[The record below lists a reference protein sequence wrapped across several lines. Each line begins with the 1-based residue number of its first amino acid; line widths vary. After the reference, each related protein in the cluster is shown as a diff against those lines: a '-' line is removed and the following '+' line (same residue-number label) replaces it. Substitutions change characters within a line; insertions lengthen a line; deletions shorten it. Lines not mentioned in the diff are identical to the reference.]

1 MKVPGAKAAYE
12 IEMEREE
19 EGMRRQKLNPI
30 VKDGD
35 FQLWFPKEVEPRS
48 LAGPFGLSTF

>member
-19 EGMRRQKLNPI
+19 EEMRRQKLNPI